1 MSATLWFALRVKPR
15 HEKSVAASLRSR
27 EIEPL
32 LPLYVSR
39 NKWKDRFKD
48 VCLPLFPG
56 YVFSRFDYVN
66 RAEVLRTP
74 GVVDIVRFGDVL
86 LPVDP
91 AEMAWLCR
99 LVESGL
105 DCEPCDSVNVG
116 ERVEICGGP
125 FSGQCGQ
132 VIEIR
137 NKLRLVLSVSL
148 LQRSVLVDLDREWV
162 RKEERSAFPRRI
174 ISDTQELAL
183 SRERNAAVS
192 YL

>member
-1 MSATLWFALRVKPR
+1 MSATLWFALRVRPR

-27 EIEPL
+27 GIEPL
-32 LPLYVSR
+32 LPLYVIR
-39 NKWKDRFKD
+39 NKWKDRFKE

-56 YVFSRFDYVN
+56 YVFSHFEFAN
-66 RAEVLRTP
+66 RAEIFRTP

-91 AEMAWLCR
+91 AEMESLQK

-105 DCEPCDSVNVG
+105 ACEPYEAVNVG

-125 FSGQCGQ
+125 FSGQSGQ
-132 VIEIR
+132 VIEVR

-148 LQRSVLVDLDREWV
+148 LQRFVLVDLDREWV
-162 RKEERSAFPRRI
+162 RREEKSPFPYRI